1 LVFGAGS
8 CTEEGFGWVIL
19 QGILISGPPGT
30 GKTLLARAIARESG
44 LPFVFASGAEFV
56 ESSTGNGSDKVF
68 DIFFTARANAP
79 SFVFIDEIDAL
90 AGKNVNDDAE
100 RRATFQQLLSELDGE
115 YGSFLVHRLV
125 WMSMWWNLWFCLIS
139 SWLWFLS
146 W

>member
-68 DIFFTARANAP
+68 DIFFTARANV
-79 SFVFIDEIDAL
+79 S
-90 AGKNVNDDAE
+90 
-100 RRATFQQLLSELDGE
+100 LDHL
-115 YGSFLVHRLV
+115 YIVTKL
-125 WMSMWWNLWFCLIS
+125 
-139 SWLWFLS
+139 
-146 W
+146 

>member
-115 YGSFLVHRLV
+115 YGSFLVRRFV

-139 SWLWFLS
+139 S
-146 W
+146 